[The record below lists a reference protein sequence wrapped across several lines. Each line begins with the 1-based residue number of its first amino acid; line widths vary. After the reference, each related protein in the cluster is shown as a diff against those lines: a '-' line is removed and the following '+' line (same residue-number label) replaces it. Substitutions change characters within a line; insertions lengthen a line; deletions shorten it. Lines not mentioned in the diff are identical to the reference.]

1 MRTVENHIIA
11 YIRNRFEFLGGLG
24 LMLLS
29 LMYKV
34 RDITYFLLPKLL
46 WHCSPGVAFMI
57 VDWWVELEVG
67 FI

>member
-1 MRTVENHIIA
+1 
-11 YIRNRFEFLGGLG
+11 
-24 LMLLS
+24 MLLP

-46 WHCSPGVAFMI
+46 WHCSPGVAFMM